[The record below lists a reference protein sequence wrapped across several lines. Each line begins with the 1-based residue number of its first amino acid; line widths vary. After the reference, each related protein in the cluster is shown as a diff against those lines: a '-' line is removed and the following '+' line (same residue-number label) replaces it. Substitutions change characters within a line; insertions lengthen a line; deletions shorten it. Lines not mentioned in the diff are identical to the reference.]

1 MAAIHSKGL
10 ATCIY
15 RVPEIESAKRWYSE
29 AFGVA
34 PYFDQPFYVGF
45 NIAGYELGLQPEGTA
60 PVPVHNVMTYWRVD
74 DVTATM
80 DALMAQG
87 ASLLDAPQ
95 DVGEGIV
102 CGAVRD
108 PWGNAIGLIF
118 NPHFAV

>member
-1 MAAIHSKGL
+1 MAAIQSQGL

-34 PYFDQPFYVGF
+34 PYFDQPFFVGF

-74 DVTATM
+74 DVAVAVE
-80 DALMAQG
+80 ALIAQG
-87 ASLLDAPQ
+87 ATVLDAAQ

-118 NPHFAV
+118 NPHFAA